1 MVSPGLRIDVELI
14 SPLPRYAAAKVR
26 GHTTRSHGVPWQL
39 QLPPSLTSPCIMLN
53 PNNNGKCGPAGHGAA
68 CKRNECYARLVR
80 GSVGA
85 GRGSKPY
92 YKDRQEA
99 YSNGG
104 RGLRLTPTP
113 AAFALAAA
121 APTAKPTPAAAAT
134 ALV

>member
-1 MVSPGLRIDVELI
+1 MLREARKRL
-14 SPLPRYAAAKVR
+14 
-26 GHTTRSHGVPWQL
+26 GW
-39 QLPPSLTSPCIMLN
+39 C
-53 PNNNGKCGPAGHGAA
+53 GKG
-68 CKRNECYARLVR
+68 
-80 GSVGA
+80 
-85 GRGSKPY
+85 KPY